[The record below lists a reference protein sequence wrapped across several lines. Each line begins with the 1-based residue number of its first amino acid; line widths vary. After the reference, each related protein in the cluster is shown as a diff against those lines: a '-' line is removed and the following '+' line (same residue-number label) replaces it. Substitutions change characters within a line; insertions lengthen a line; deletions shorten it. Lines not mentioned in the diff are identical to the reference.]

1 MEVDAEEVNRIV
13 AALRGITLT
22 PRAGA
27 VADTAVAGQELSAVL
42 TTTEATWAA
51 ELTTQDAAL
60 AALADFLVAA
70 LETFTAVDESLA
82 TAAAGE
88 GS

>member
-13 AALRGITLT
+13 AALRGVTLA

-27 VADTAVAGQELSAVL
+27 VTDAAVAGQELSAAL

-51 ELTTQDAAL
+51 ELATQDAAL
-60 AALADFLVAA
+60 AALADFLVSA

>member
-13 AALRGITLT
+13 AALRDVALT

-27 VADTAVAGQELSAVL
+27 VGDVTVAGQELSAAL
-42 TTTEATWAA
+42 TTTDTTWDA
-51 ELTTQDAAL
+51 ELATQDEAL
-60 AALADFLVAA
+60 TALADFLVTA
-70 LETFTAVDESLA
+70 LETFTAVDDSLA

>member
-1 MEVDAEEVNRIV
+1 MEVDPEEVNRIV
-13 AALRGITLT
+13 AALRAVTLE

-27 VADTAVAGQELSAVL
+27 VTDVTVAGQELSDAL
-42 TTTEATWAA
+42 TTTESTWAA
-51 ELTTQDAAL
+51 ELTTQGAAL
-60 AALADFLVAA
+60 AALADFLVTA

-82 TAAAGE
+82 AAATGE